1 MKHHNFV
8 ICKNDNP
15 EQKIKQE
22 LDFLRNENKGFKL
35 LHGWIMSNFT
45 DTESTLV
52 TVEYSHD

>member
-8 ICKNDNP
+8 IWENDNP

-22 LDFLRNENKGFKL
+22 LDFLRNENKGFKF
-35 LHGWIMSNFT
+35 LHVWVISNF
-45 DTESTLV
+45 TESTLV

>member
-15 EQKIKQE
+15 EQKVKQE

-35 LHGWIMSNFT
+35 LHAWIMSNF
-45 DTESTLV
+45 TESTLV

>member
-35 LHGWIMSNFT
+35 LQVRVMPNFT
-45 DTESTLV
+45 GSTLA